1 MQHPAVEGEAGLGL
15 LLAIV
20 AADDVHIMPHS
31 RHGHGG
37 ARCGARWQVCSRL
50 VRDSGDV
57 TNREIIAQ
65 TLQWAVMQAAIKLK
79 THKHGSAQ
87 SWKRHR
93 CFELRHMLT

>member
-1 MQHPAVEGEAGLGL
+1 M
-15 LLAIV
+15 
-20 AADDVHIMPHS
+20 
-31 RHGHGG
+31 
-37 ARCGARWQVCSRL
+37 
-50 VRDSGDV
+50 